1 MCYPVF
7 VISNRMVVFLLLQTR
22 TAKIRI
28 CPDPDDS
35 ALLLDTMRAYTD
47 ACSFVSDVASS
58 PTVFSDRYRLHD
70 AVYRQVRS
78 CFSLPSQMAQS
89 VIRTVTA
96 SYRSLRT
103 SRKEHPE
110 RFRKKGDIVPKFRSP
125 QLDLVRGRDYS
136 ILWNREHT
144 ERVFSIN
151 TLKGRIKAAFF
162 AEAMDWAFAEGARMG
177 TAKLVYK
184 HGKFFLHIPVTVEIP
199 DPPELSDITS
209 VVGIDRGIRFLAV
222 SYDGNKTSFAS
233 GAAVKQKRAHYR
245 KLRQS
250 LQKKQTSSARR
261 RLRAIGQRENR
272 WMNDVNHCLSKTL
285 VCDNPAGTL
294 FVLEDLTGIRSATE
308 RVRVRDRYVSVSWS
322 YSDLEKKLTYKAEMN
337 GSRVIKLDPRYT
349 SQTCPVC
356 GHREKS
362 NRNHEN
368 HTFRCRQCGYT
379 TNDDRIGAMNLW
391 RMGTEYLPK
400 VQVS

>member
-1 MCYPVF
+1 M
-7 VISNRMVVFLLLQTR
+7 LQTR

-58 PTVFSDRYRLHD
+58 QTVVPDRYRLHD

-110 RFRKKGDIVPKFRSP
+110 RFRKKRDIVPKFRSP

-136 ILWNREHT
+136 LLWNREHT

-222 SYDGNKTSFAS
+222 S
-233 GAAVKQKRAHYR
+233 
-245 KLRQS
+245 
-250 LQKKQTSSARR
+250 
-261 RLRAIGQRENR
+261 E
-272 WMNDVNHCLSKTL
+272 
-285 VCDNPAGTL
+285 
-294 FVLEDLTGIRSATE
+294 EDCA
-308 RVRVRDRYVSVSWS
+308 
-322 YSDLEKKLTYKAEMN
+322 
-337 GSRVIKLDPRYT
+337 P
-349 SQTCPVC
+349 
-356 GHREKS
+356 
-362 NRNHEN
+362 
-368 HTFRCRQCGYT
+368 
-379 TNDDRIGAMNLW
+379 
-391 RMGTEYLPK
+391 
-400 VQVS
+400 

>member
-35 ALLLDTMRAYTD
+35 ALLLDTMRTYTD

-58 PTVFSDRYRLHD
+58 QTVVPDRYRLHD

-78 CFSLPSQMAQS
+78 RFSLPSQMAQS

-110 RFRKKGDIVPKFRSP
+110 RFRKKRDIVPKFRSP

-136 ILWNREHT
+136 LLWNREHT

-322 YSDLEKKLTYKAEMN
+322 YYDLEKKLTYKAEMN
-337 GSRVIKLDPRYT
+337 GSRVIKLNPRYT

-356 GHREKS
+356 GHREKL
-362 NRNHEN
+362 NRDHKN

>member
-1 MCYPVF
+1 
-7 VISNRMVVFLLLQTR
+7 MVVFLLLQTR

-58 PTVFSDRYRLHD
+58 QTVFPDRYRLHD
-70 AVYRQVRS
+70 VVYRQVRS
-78 CFSLPSQMAQS
+78 RFSLSSQMAQS

-110 RFRKKGDIVPKFRSP
+110 RFRKKRDIVPKFRSP

-136 ILWNREHT
+136 LLWNREHT

-261 RLRAIGQRENR
+261 RLCAIGQRENR

>member
-58 PTVFSDRYRLHD
+58 QTVVPDRYRLHD
-70 AVYRQVRS
+70 AVYRQVRYR
-78 CFSLPSQMAQS
+78 FSLPSQMAQS

-96 SYRSLRT
+96 SYRTLRT

-110 RFRKKGDIVPKFRSP
+110 RFRKKRDIVPKFRSP

-136 ILWNREHT
+136 LLWNREHT

-184 HGKFFLHIPVTVEIP
+184 HGKFYLHIPVTVEIP

-261 RLRAIGQRENR
+261 RLRTIGQRENR

>member
-1 MCYPVF
+1 M
-7 VISNRMVVFLLLQTR
+7 LQTR

-28 CPDPDDS
+28 CPDTDDIGV
-35 ALLLDTMRAYTD
+35 LLDTMRAYTD
-47 ACSFVSDVASS
+47 ACSFVSEVASS
-58 PTVFSDRYRLHD
+58 QTVVPDRYRLHD

-78 CFSLPSQMAQS
+78 RFSLLSQMAQS

-96 SYRSLRT
+96 SYRTLRT

-110 RFRKKGDIVPKFRSP
+110 RFRKKRDIVPKFRSP

-184 HGKFFLHIPVTVEIP
+184 HGKFYLHIPVTVEIP
-199 DPPELSDITS
+199 DPPELSDITF

-250 LQKKQTSSARR
+250 LQKKQTSSARK

-356 GHREKS
+356 GHREKL

>member
-1 MCYPVF
+1 
-7 VISNRMVVFLLLQTR
+7 
-22 TAKIRI
+22 
-28 CPDPDDS
+28 
-35 ALLLDTMRAYTD
+35 
-47 ACSFVSDVASS
+47 
-58 PTVFSDRYRLHD
+58 
-70 AVYRQVRS
+70 
-78 CFSLPSQMAQS
+78 MAQS

-136 ILWNREHT
+136 LLWNREHT

-184 HGKFFLHIPVTVEIP
+184 HEKFFLHIPVTVEIP

-362 NRNHEN
+362 NRDHEN

>member
-47 ACSFVSDVASS
+47 ACSFVSEVASS
-58 PTVFSDRYRLHD
+58 PTIVPDRYRLHD
-70 AVYRQVRS
+70 AVYRQVRYR
-78 CFSLPSQMAQS
+78 FSLPSQMAQS

-110 RFRKKGDIVPKFRSP
+110 RFRKKRDIVPKFRSP

-136 ILWNREHT
+136 LLWNREHT

-184 HGKFFLHIPVTVEIP
+184 HGKFFLHISVTVEIP

-250 LQKKQTSSARR
+250 LQKKQTSSARK

-285 VCDNPAGTL
+285 RN
-294 FVLEDLTGIRSATE
+294 
-308 RVRVRDRYVSVSWS
+308 RYVSVSWS

-362 NRNHEN
+362 NRDHKN

>member
-1 MCYPVF
+1 
-7 VISNRMVVFLLLQTR
+7 
-22 TAKIRI
+22 
-28 CPDPDDS
+28 
-35 ALLLDTMRAYTD
+35 
-47 ACSFVSDVASS
+47 
-58 PTVFSDRYRLHD
+58 
-70 AVYRQVRS
+70 
-78 CFSLPSQMAQS
+78 
-89 VIRTVTA
+89 
-96 SYRSLRT
+96 
-103 SRKEHPE
+103 
-110 RFRKKGDIVPKFRSP
+110 
-125 QLDLVRGRDYS
+125 
-136 ILWNREHT
+136 
-144 ERVFSIN
+144 
-151 TLKGRIKAAFF
+151 
-162 AEAMDWAFAEGARMG
+162 MG

-199 DPPELSDITS
+199 DPPELSEITS

-245 KLRQS
+245 KLRHS

-308 RVRVRDRYVSVSWS
+308 HVRVRDRYVSVSWS

-368 HTFRCRQCGYT
+368 HTFRCRQCGYI

>member
-1 MCYPVF
+1 
-7 VISNRMVVFLLLQTR
+7 MVVFLLLQTR

-58 PTVFSDRYRLHD
+58 QTVVPDRYRLHD

-78 CFSLPSQMAQS
+78 RFSLPSQMAQS

-110 RFRKKGDIVPKFRSP
+110 RFRKKRDIVPKFRSP

-136 ILWNREHT
+136 LLWNREHT

-162 AEAMDWAFAEGARMG
+162 AEA
-177 TAKLVYK
+177 
-184 HGKFFLHIPVTVEIP
+184 VTVEIP

-250 LQKKQTSSARR
+250 LQKKQTSSARK

-362 NRNHEN
+362 NRDHKN